1 MVKNIGLV
9 WLKDDF
15 RIKKNL
21 ALSEATRKHKEVVAF
36 YLYKKKKFEKQES
49 QKWWVAKSLEEFK
62 IKLSKYNINLE
73 VLEIDSYKSFFELL
87 QKKK

>member
-36 YLYKKKKFEKQES
+36 YLFKKKNLRNKNLKGGGLQ
-49 QKWWVAKSLEEFK
+49 SL
-62 IKLSKYNINLE
+62 
-73 VLEIDSYKSFFELL
+73 
-87 QKKK
+87 